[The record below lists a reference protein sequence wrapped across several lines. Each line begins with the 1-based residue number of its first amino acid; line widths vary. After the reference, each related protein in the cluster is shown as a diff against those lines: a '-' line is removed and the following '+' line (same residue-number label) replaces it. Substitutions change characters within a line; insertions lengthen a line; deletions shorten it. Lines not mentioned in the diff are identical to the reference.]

1 MALKTGIFGLQHTL
15 TGQWI
20 NIGQQNTPITNKQSI
35 VFNFN
40 RLQDVNSNAKK
51 NGLSAYFAGMAVVRH
66 ASYQTSA
73 SGFDVVT
80 AQIQREGCF
89 SVNIQ
94 QPNLSTK
101 YQKQIE
107 NLALIGTA
115 SRVIHPL
122 FCAMVGNLPPKQ
134 AMLQDTFE
142 GAANANSA
150 PFSFAPVNGAFDRF
164 SSLNAVES
172 WNDNYNFAKV
182 STNGAD
188 DVQFTDATMIP
199 ACHYSGSSKA
209 GGWLDKDIIPLAT
222 LTNNNMPW
230 TVTVQC
236 DIPRDN
242 YIDPASVFKND
253 SMDVWAYVVFRRA
266 TDTVRCGVL
275 WSVIR
280 TPIGDGNY
288 NPMPLLYRGIFSV
301 PNYGDATQVV
311 AGSGITT
318 PYHPEDFYTFA
329 STAQV
334 RLLDN
339 GDQVFPLD
347 SYSDAQKALDHF
359 NVGSVLG
366 GNPKLRYDYF
376 GNNTSTNTKVSGL
389 IANGEGDF
397 SSLPWFPLVTN
408 HLFAKGFPIAFL
420 SDPQN
425 AESRLQITYTTV
437 LNAAQKANVI
447 AIHVNEFYDQDVPK
461 LLSYGLYGDSNQP
474 AGSRIGSVLPLVDR
488 LTNKSSIVRKLVP
501 WEAAR

>member
-1 MALKTGIFGLQHTL
+1 MALQNGIFGLQHTL

-20 NIGQQNTPITNKQSI
+20 NIGSQNTPTTVKQAI

-51 NGLSAYFAGMAVVRH
+51 NGLSAYFAGMAIVRH
-66 ASYQTSA
+66 AQYQTSS

-80 AQIQREGCF
+80 AQVQREGCF
-89 SVNIQ
+89 SINIQ

-101 YQKQIE
+101 YQKQSE
-107 NLALIGTA
+107 NLALMGA
-115 SRVIHPL
+115 AARVINPM
-122 FCAMVGNLPPKQ
+122 FCALVDNCPPKQ
-134 AMLQDTFE
+134 SILQDSFQNQASGNDE
-142 GAANANSA
+142 PFYESSA
-150 PFSFAPVNGAFDRF
+150 GVAFDRF
-164 SSLNAVES
+164 SSLNQIES
-172 WNDNYNFAKV
+172 WNDNYNYVPVLTSASEKRR
-182 STNGAD
+182 
-188 DVQFTDATMIP
+188 FTDATMIP
-199 ACHYSGSSKA
+199 ACEYSGSSSH
-209 GGWLDKDIIPLAT
+209 GSWLDKDIIPFAC

-236 DIPRDN
+236 E
-242 YIDPASVFKND
+242 IDRTNSID
-253 SMDVWAYVVFRRA
+253 SAATFETDKMDVWAYIVFRRA

-288 NPMPLLYRGIFSV
+288 NPMPLLYRGIFST
-301 PNYGDATQVV
+301 PNYGDTTQITN
-311 AGSGITT
+311 GITI
-318 PYHPEDFYTFA
+318 PYHPENFFNFV
-329 STAQV
+329 STSQI

-339 GDQVFPLD
+339 GNQVFPLD
-347 SYSDAQKALDHF
+347 SYSDAQKSLDHF

-376 GNNTSTNTKVSGL
+376 GNTTTTVSNVSNIIL
-389 IANGEGDF
+389 NGAGQF
-397 SSLPWFPLVTN
+397 SSLPWFPFATN

-437 LNAAQKANVI
+437 LNSAQKANVV
-447 AIHVNEFYDQDVPK
+447 AIHVSEFYDQDVPK

-474 AGSRIGSVLPLVDR
+474 AGSRLGSVLPLVDR

-501 WEAAR
+501 WEACR